1 MGSLLGYKPRI
12 GRRGKTMPDLS
23 TLEKICAEKG
33 LKMTEQRRTIARV
46 VSKATDH
53 PDVETV
59 YRRATE
65 IDPRISIATVY
76 RSLKLFE
83 DANVLIR
90 HDFGEGRARYEE
102 HGEHHEHLIDIETG
116 EVIEFHNEEIEAMKE
131 RIARDLG
138 YELVDHRLELY
149 GRKIKP

>member
-1 MGSLLGYKPRI
+1 MTRLEQLC
-12 GRRGKTMPDLS
+12 
-23 TLEKICAEKG
+23 EKIG
-33 LKMTEQRRTIARV
+33 LKMTDQRRIIARV
-46 VSKATDH
+46 IADAEDH

-83 DANVLIR
+83 DANVLVR

-102 HGEHHEHLIDIETG
+102 TGDHHEHLIDIETG
-116 EVIEFHNEEIEAMKE
+116 EVIEFVNEELERMKE
-131 RIARDLG
+131 RVANELG
-138 YELVDHRLELY
+138 YDLVDHRLELY
-149 GRKIKP
+149 GRKRKD

>member
-1 MGSLLGYKPRI
+1 MADS
-12 GRRGKTMPDLS
+12 S
-23 TLEKICAEKG
+23 TLEMLCAQKG
-33 LKMTEQRRTIARV
+33 LKMTDQRRTIARV
-46 VSKATDH
+46 VSEADDH

-59 YRRATE
+59 YRRATA

-102 HGEHHEHLIDIETG
+102 SGDHHEHLIDIESG
-116 EVIEFHNEEIEAMKE
+116 EVIEFHNEQIEALKE
-131 RIARDLG
+131 LIARELG
-138 YELVDHRLELY
+138 YELVDHHLELF
-149 GRKIKP
+149 GRKIKS

>member
-1 MGSLLGYKPRI
+1 MAESPSEPAYGADVSR
-12 GRRGKTMPDLS
+12 
-23 TLEKICAEKG
+23 LERLCIDKG
-33 LKMTEQRRTIARV
+33 LKMTEQRRIIARV
-46 VSKATDH
+46 LSDADDH

-59 YRRATE
+59 YRRATA
-65 IDPRISIATVY
+65 IDSRISIATVY

-83 DANVLIR
+83 DANVLVR

-102 HGEHHEHLIDIETG
+102 TGTHHEHLIDIETG
-116 EVIEFHNEEIEAMKE
+116 EVIEFLNEEIEQLKE

-149 GRKIKP
+149 GRRIKKQ

>member
-1 MGSLLGYKPRI
+1 M
-12 GRRGKTMPDLS
+12 
-23 TLEKICAEKG
+23 EKG
-33 LKMTEQRRTIARV
+33 LKMTEQRRIIARV
-46 VSKATDH
+46 VSDASDH

-83 DANVLIR
+83 DANILIR

-102 HGEHHEHLIDIETG
+102 SGHHHEHLIDIESG
-116 EVIEFHNEEIEAMKE
+116 EVIEFHNDEIEAMKE

-149 GRKIKP
+149 GRKIKN

>member
-1 MGSLLGYKPRI
+1 MA
-12 GRRGKTMPDLS
+12 DL
-23 TLEKICAEKG
+23 TRLEQLCEDKG
-33 LKMTEQRRTIARV
+33 LKMTDQRRVIARV
-46 VSKATDH
+46 ISDAEDH

-83 DANVLIR
+83 DANVLVR

-102 HGEHHEHLIDIETG
+102 TGDHHEHLIDIETG
-116 EVIEFHNEEIEAMKE
+116 EVIEFVNQELEAMKE
-131 RIARDLG
+131 KVARELG
-138 YELVDHRLELY
+138 YDLIDHRLELY
-149 GRKIKP
+149 GRKRRD

>member
-1 MGSLLGYKPRI
+1 MSHVPEL
-12 GRRGKTMPDLS
+12 TH
-23 TLEKICAEKG
+23 LEKLCEDKG
-33 LKMTEQRRTIARV
+33 LKMTEQRRVIARV
-46 VSKATDH
+46 ISDAEDH

-83 DANVLIR
+83 DANVLVR

-102 HGEHHEHLIDIETG
+102 TGEHHEHLIDIETG
-116 EVIEFHNEEIEAMKE
+116 EVIEFIDEELEAMKE
-131 RIARDLG
+131 RVAQRLG
-138 YELVDHRLELY
+138 YDLVDHRLELY
-149 GRKIKP
+149 GRKRKG

>member
-1 MGSLLGYKPRI
+1 MAE
-12 GRRGKTMPDLS
+12 LS
-23 TLEKICAEKG
+23 TLEQLCQQRG
-33 LKMTEQRRTIARV
+33 LKMTDQRRIIARV
-46 VSKATDH
+46 ISEASDH

-59 YRRATE
+59 YRRATA

-102 HGEHHEHLIDIETG
+102 SGEHHEHLIDIESG
-116 EVIEFHNEEIEAMKE
+116 EVIEFHNAEIEALKE

-138 YELVDHRLELY
+138 YDLVDHRLELY
-149 GRKIKP
+149 GRKIRP

>member
-1 MGSLLGYKPRI
+1 MA
-12 GRRGKTMPDLS
+12 DLS
-23 TLEKICAEKG
+23 NLEELCVSKG
-33 LKMTEQRRTIARV
+33 LKMTDQRRTIARV
-46 VSKATDH
+46 VSEASDH

-59 YRRATE
+59 YRRATA

-83 DANVLIR
+83 DANILIR

-102 HGEHHEHLIDIETG
+102 TGDHHEHLIDIESG
-116 EVIEFHNEEIEAMKE
+116 EVIEFHNEAIEAMKE
-131 RIARDLG
+131 LIAKELG

>member
-1 MGSLLGYKPRI
+1 MAKL
-12 GRRGKTMPDLS
+12 TQ
-23 TLEKICAEKG
+23 LEKLCEKKG
-33 LKMTEQRRTIARV
+33 LKMTDQRRIIARV
-46 VSKATDH
+46 ISNAEDH

-83 DANVLIR
+83 DANILVR

-102 HGEHHEHLIDIETG
+102 TGEHHEHLIDIESG
-116 EVIEFHNEEIEAMKE
+116 EVIEFVDAELEAMKE
-131 RIARDLG
+131 RVAARLG
-138 YELVDHRLELY
+138 YDLIDHRLELY
-149 GRKIKP
+149 GRKRRG

>member
-1 MGSLLGYKPRI
+1 MAKL
-12 GRRGKTMPDLS
+12 TQ
-23 TLEKICAEKG
+23 LERLCEKKG
-33 LKMTEQRRTIARV
+33 LKMTDQRRIIARV
-46 VSKATDH
+46 ISNAEDH

-83 DANVLIR
+83 DANILVR

-102 HGEHHEHLIDIETG
+102 AGEHHEHLIDIESG
-116 EVIEFHNEEIEAMKE
+116 EVIEFVDAELEALKE
-131 RIARDLG
+131 RVAARLG
-138 YELVDHRLELY
+138 YDLIDHRLELY
-149 GRKIKP
+149 GRKRRG